1 MKLRVLF
8 KSRKF
13 GLFFFFLIQTG
24 NLARLRL
31 HSLVCFLWS
40 VILMSIYIFKY
51 LQCSSDPPCLYTTQ
65 LQVWNLGR
73 SLTCSSEFRL
83 FTVLILG
90 HLTHA
95 QLTREPGTSH
105 TVVKERFLQLL
116 PLDSSPHSVISGSQG
131 VPFPVFWL
139 ESWGFSLPMGSA
151 VVVRRS
157 SASLLG
163 LGLCRMGRVNRTLSL
178 SDHFSYWGNVYVER

>member
-13 GLFFFFLIQTG
+13 GLFFFLIQAG
-24 NLARLRL
+24 NLVRLRL

-65 LQVWNLGR
+65 LPVWNR
-73 SLTCSSEFRL
+73 SLPRSSEFKV

-95 QLTREPGTSH
+95 QLTHEPGTSH
-105 TVVKERFLQLL
+105 AVVKERFLQLL

-139 ESWGFSLPMGSA
+139 ESWGFSLPVGSA

-157 SASLLG
+157 SLP
-163 LGLCRMGRVNRTLSL
+163 LC
-178 SDHFSYWGNVYVER
+178 